1 MEEKTMRIQKLNMAS
16 VSVRNEIRHWSA
28 PQLAQGIIVKLGTD
42 NIEEVTGFLNVR
54 PVHTVVMASFIRD
67 NGIVSD
73 LNRGTFYGYRSSKGN
88 LEGVALIGHST
99 LIESRSENAMKAFAE
114 KAKSD
119 RVAINLIMSE
129 HEDALKFWQYYAG
142 TAEPKLTCTE
152 LLFETGFPMLV
163 RECEFDVRTARAD
176 ELEQIAEA
184 HAEVAFIESGTDP
197 MVKDREGFLKRA
209 ARRIEMGRTFVVFES
224 GRLLFKA
231 DIIAEA
237 DGIVY
242 LEGIYVAPE
251 CRGKG
256 IGSKC
261 LSRLNLM
268 LLERADKVCML
279 SNVRFEHAHRSFEKA
294 GYRVT
299 GRCTTLFV

>member
-1 MEEKTMRIQKLNMAS
+1 
-16 VSVRNEIRHWSA
+16 
-28 PQLAQGIIVKLGTD
+28 
-42 NIEEVTGFLNVR
+42 
-54 PVHTVVMASFIRD
+54 MASFIRD

-73 LNRGTFYGYRSSKGN
+73 LNRGTFYGYRNSKGD

-99 LIESRSENAMKAFAE
+99 LIESRSEGAMKAFAR
-114 KAKSD
+114 KAKD
-119 RVAINLIMSE
+119 ERVVINLIMSE

-142 TAEPKLTCTE
+142 TAEPRLTCTE

-163 RECEFDVRTARAD
+163 RDCEFDVRTARAD
-176 ELEQIAEA
+176 ELEQVAEA
-184 HAEVAFIESGTDP
+184 HAEVAFIESGADP
-197 MVKDREGFLKRA
+197 MIKDREGFLQRA
-209 ARRIEMGRTFVVFES
+209 ARRIEMGRTFVVFEN

-237 DGIVY
+237 DDIVY

-251 CRGKG
+251 GRGKG

-261 LSRLNLM
+261 LSRLKLM
-268 LLERADKVCML
+268 LLERADKICML
-279 SNVRFEHAHRSFEKA
+279 SNERFENAHRSFEKA
-294 GYRVT
+294 GFTVT